1 MLGFLLKILYLCG
14 RIYNK
19 LKYYNLKNGNQERN

>member
-14 RIYNK
+14 RINNK
-19 LKYYNLKNGNQERN
+19 LKHNILKNGNQERN